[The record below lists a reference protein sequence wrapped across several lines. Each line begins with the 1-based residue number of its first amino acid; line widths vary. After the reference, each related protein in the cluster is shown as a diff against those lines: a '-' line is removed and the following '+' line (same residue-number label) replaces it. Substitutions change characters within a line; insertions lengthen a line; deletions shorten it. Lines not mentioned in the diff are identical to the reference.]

1 MRAYRCAMKSGA
13 FFDLDNTLVR
23 GSSLFHFGR
32 HLVTRGLLPRR
43 ELLRFARAE
52 AQLAVRRT
60 EPEGGPAAIAERVL
74 ALASGRNADD
84 VRALAAEFA
93 ERHLPG
99 RIVHPVLAELRT
111 FQEVGLPTVLVTA
124 SPSHLADALADRL
137 RMTTAIGTVAEV
149 VDGRYTGRLVG
160 GINHGACKIV
170 AAAACAERLD
180 IDLTRSWAYSDS
192 INDLPLLAAVGIAVV
207 VNPNRHLAA
216 VAAKNNWRVIDGSR
230 ARRQVVPAR

>member
-1 MRAYRCAMKSGA
+1 MKSGA

-32 HLVTRGLLPRR
+32 HLVTRGMLPRR

-74 ALASGRNADD
+74 MLARGRSADD
-84 VRALAAEFA
+84 VRSLADEFA

-99 RIVHPVLAELRT
+99 RLVLPVLAELRT

-124 SPSHLADALADRL
+124 SPTDLAEALAQRL
-137 RMTTAIGTVAEV
+137 RMTAAIGTVAEIV
-149 VDGRYTGRLVG
+149 EGRYSGRLVG
-160 GINHGACKIV
+160 GINHGAAKIV
-170 AAAACAERLD
+170 TASAAADSMD
-180 IDLTRSWAYSDS
+180 IDLSRSWAYSDS

-216 VAAKNNWRVIDGSR
+216 VAAKNGWRVIDGSR
-230 ARRQVVPAR
+230 SRRPLATAH

>member
-1 MRAYRCAMKSGA
+1 MEVMRSGA

-32 HLVTRGLLPRR
+32 YLVTRGQLPRR

-60 EPEGGPAAIAERVL
+60 EPEGGPSAIAERVL
-74 ALASGRNADD
+74 ALASGRSADD
-84 VRALAAEFA
+84 VRALAAEFT

-99 RIVHPVLAELRT
+99 RLVLPVLAELRT

-124 SPSHLADALADRL
+124 SPVDLADAIALRL
-137 RMTTAIGTVAEV
+137 GMTSAIGTVAEV
-149 VDGRYTGRLVG
+149 VGGRYSGRLVG
-160 GINHGACKIV
+160 GINHGAAKIV
-170 AAAACAERLD
+170 GAVACADRLG

-192 INDLPLLAAVGIAVV
+192 INDLPLLGSVGIPIV
-207 VNPNRHLAA
+207 VNPNRQLAA
-216 VAAKNNWRVIDGSR
+216 VAAKNGWRVIDASR
-230 ARRQVVPAR
+230 RPRAAALAG

>member
-1 MRAYRCAMKSGA
+1 
-13 FFDLDNTLVR
+13 
-23 GSSLFHFGR
+23 
-32 HLVTRGLLPRR
+32 
-43 ELLRFARAE
+43 
-52 AQLAVRRT
+52 
-60 EPEGGPAAIAERVL
+60 VL

-99 RIVHPVLAELRT
+99 RLVLPVLAELRT

-124 SPSHLADALADRL
+124 SPSHLADAVAERL

-160 GINHGACKIV
+160 GINHGAAKIV
-170 AAAACAERLD
+170 TATACAERLD
-180 IDLTRSWAYSDS
+180 IDLGRAWAYSDS
-192 INDLPLLAAVGIAVV
+192 INDLPLLAAVGIAVA

-216 VAAKNNWRVIDGSR
+216 VAAKNGWRVIDGSR
-230 ARRQVVPAR
+230 SRRSLANAR

>member
-1 MRAYRCAMKSGA
+1 MRSGA

-32 HLVTRGLLPRR
+32 YLVSRGMLPRR

-60 EPEGGPAAIAERVL
+60 EPEGGPGAIAERVL
-74 ALASGRNADD
+74 SIARDRSADD
-84 VRALAAEFA
+84 VRALADEFA
-93 ERHLPG
+93 RRHLPG
-99 RIVHPVLAELRT
+99 RIVVPVLAELRT
-111 FQEVGLPTVLVTA
+111 FQEVGLPTVLVSA
-124 SPSHLADALADRL
+124 SPLDLGDAVARRL
-137 RMTTAIGTVAEV
+137 GMTCALGTVAEV

-160 GINHGACKIV
+160 GINHGAAKIET
-170 AAAACAERLD
+170 AAGCAATLD

-192 INDLPLLAAVGIAVV
+192 INDLPLLGSVGIAVV

-216 VAAKNNWRVIDGSR
+216 VAAKNGWRVIDAARSR
-230 ARRQVVPAR
+230 RAAVLTG